1 MLRLLPTAGGR
12 RRATGAALGVLL
24 ASTSGLVVAPAHA
37 APPQTAA
44 KPAQAP
50 PAQPASPGAPDRR
63 VLGPSNAPVSQLDGP
78 ISVPLGTGPVRN
90 GTFSTFRL
98 TDRLTAEVNTG
109 SGNLLIRST
118 DLVLPG
124 IADNLVLGAA
134 YNSLLTGSEVPTG
147 ALGYSWRTRVGVD
160 VRLIRADDNSLTY
173 VAADGVI
180 GRFTPSGS
188 GYTAAKEFKATLT
201 SDGAGW
207 KLVEHDSGR
216 KLFFTSTGLLDRS
229 LDRNDSVTDYSY
241 DASGRLTTVT
251 SDRGATPVRSAK
263 VSYGS
268 NGYLSTVEQTVAG
281 GQYRSVRYSYD
292 GSGNLTQIRSAT
304 GTDTRFEYDSSRRV
318 TRISGGIQGSALGNA
333 TTITYDA
340 AHRVTSVTR
349 AFKPEN
355 PAVGATTRWAY
366 PSATQTI
373 VADANTNQSQP
384 VTSVP
389 RSTYTV
395 NADKRVTTLVD
406 PDGKTRSFSYTPH
419 LDVASVRNGTGGTTS
434 ISYAANGGQSPTLVV
449 TPTGADSSL
458 AYTNV
463 ATPTNPTANFQVSS
477 SSDAQGNTSAYA
489 YNGAGNRLSTT
500 DALAAQ
506 ATVEYNAD
514 GTISSSSD
522 PGNGANKTIYR
533 YDADKQLT
541 TLTPPTGTTIGVRR
555 FSYDAFGR
563 VRTTTDGTGRTVQYE
578 YDLDD
583 RITLLTYPDMPKV
596 AYEYDGGGNVYA
608 RIDGNAY
615 QNFFYDRLNRLTGR
629 RTGSVDGLWYVY
641 DPVGNLIEQQDERG
655 SSYYTYNGRNLLT
668 KLVAGNGTYTFGYDD
683 DGRRTST
690 RLAVSSV
697 TVAETVNTLD
707 QSGRITRTTSK
718 RWQGGTASTVFDVSY
733 CYARRVGTAACS
745 TATADDT
752 GLRQWQTD
760 HHRAG
765 AVSLYTY
772 DQGNRLTKATGI
784 DGRTYDYA
792 YDSNGNR
799 TSEKVNGATTQT
811 LTYNA
816 GNQIT
821 SSGYSHDGAGN
832 QLGGSALRD
841 FEYNSAGQLVRGF
854 TAGGAELGWAY
865 NGPDQIELGWKGTP
879 RFEYEY
885 SFGRNDQ
892 NGQSVVQSYTVP
904 GTYGRHYVERDQL
917 GTPVGF
923 RGRTGS
929 TFHHY
934 FYVFDGLGS
943 VVALIRYDGTLSGS
957 YTYDPYGKVIRTV
970 GSNNEIIDNAIG
982 FASGTRHDDLTK
994 FGRRWYDPNTGRFTQ
1009 QDSLSFLA
1017 DPAIG
1022 NRYAYAAGN
1031 PVNYVDPTGLA
1042 TVDYGEACT
1051 IGAAGGAIAG
1061 AFAGPGGIAGG
1072 AVLGCAG
1079 GVVGKL
1085 LTDEAAKD

>member
-1 MLRLLPTAGGR
+1 MLRFLSKAGGR
-12 RRATGAALGVLL
+12 RRATGVALGVLL
-24 ASTSGLVVAPAHA
+24 VSTSGVVVVPAHA
-37 APPQTAA
+37 APQQAAA
-44 KPAQAP
+44 KPASAP
-50 PAQPASPGAPDRR
+50 PSQPASPGSPAKRA
-63 VLGPSNAPVSQLDGP
+63 LGPSNAPVSQLAGP
-78 ISVPLGTGPVRN
+78 ISVPIGTGPVRN
-90 GTFSTFRL
+90 GLFSTFQL
-98 TDRLTAEVNTG
+98 TDRLTAQVNTG

-124 IADNLVLGAA
+124 IADDLVLGAS
-134 YNSLLTGSEVPTG
+134 YNSLLTGSEVPAG
-147 ALGYSWRTRVGVD
+147 ALGHSWRTRAGVD
-160 VRLIRADDNSLTY
+160 VRLIRADDNSVTY

-201 SDGAGW
+201 TDGSGW

-216 KLFFTSTGLLDRS
+216 KLFFTSAGLLDHS
-229 LDRNDSVTDYSY
+229 QDRNDSVTDYSY
-241 DASGRLTTVT
+241 DANGRLTTVT
-251 SDRGATPVRSAK
+251 SSRGATAVRTAT
-263 VSYGS
+263 VLYGS
-268 NGYLSTVEQTVAG
+268 NGYVSAVEQTVAG
-281 GQYRSVRYSYD
+281 GRYRSVRYSYD
-292 GSGNLTQIRSAT
+292 GTGNLIQIRSAT

-318 TRISGGIQGSALGNA
+318 TKISGGIQGSALGNA
-333 TTITYDA
+333 TTITYDT
-340 AHRVTSVTR
+340 AHRVTSLTR
-349 AFKPEN
+349 AFQPQN
-355 PAVGATTRWAY
+355 PSVGATTRWAY
-366 PSATQTI
+366 PSATQTL

-395 NADKRVTTLVD
+395 DADKRVTGLVD
-406 PDGKTRSFSYTPH
+406 PDGKARSISYTAN
-419 LDVASVRNGTGGTTS
+419 LDVASTQSGTGGITS
-434 ISYAANGGQSPTLVV
+434 ISYDANGGQSPTAVI
-449 TPTGADSSL
+449 TPTGARSSL
-458 AYTNV
+458 AYANV
-463 ATPTNPTANFQVSS
+463 ATPTNPTANFQPSS
-477 SSDAQGNTSAYA
+477 GSDTQGNANSFT

-500 DALAAQ
+500 DALAAE
-506 ATVEYNAD
+506 AKVEYNTD
-514 GTISSSSD
+514 GTVASSTD
-522 PGNGANKTIYR
+522 PGNGANRTTYQ

-541 TLTPPTGTTIGVRR
+541 SITPPTGTTLGNRQ
-555 FSYDAFGR
+555 FSYDEFGR

-578 YDLDD
+578 YDLGD
-583 RITLLTYPDMPKV
+583 RITRINYPDIPDV
-596 AYEYDGGGNVYA
+596 VYEYDGGGNVYA

-629 RTGSVDGLWYVY
+629 RTGSVGGLWYVY

-655 SSYYTYNGRNLLT
+655 SSYYTYNARNLLT
-668 KLVAGNGTYTFGYDD
+668 KLVAANGTYTFGYDD
-683 DGRRTST
+683 EGRRTST

-707 QSGRITRTTSK
+707 QSGRISRTTSK

-733 CYARRVGTAACS
+733 CYAKRVGTAACS
-745 TATADDT
+745 TTKADDT

-760 HHRAG
+760 HHRGG

-772 DQGNRLTKATGI
+772 DQGNRLTKATDI
-784 DGRTYDYA
+784 DGKTYDYT

-799 TSEKVNGATTQT
+799 TSEKVDGVTRQT

-821 SSGYSHDGAGN
+821 SSGYTHDGAGN

-841 FEYNSAGQLVRGF
+841 FEYNSAGQLMRGF

-885 SFGRNDQ
+885 FFGRNDQ

-917 GTPVGF
+917 GTPLGF
-923 RGRTGS
+923 RGKTGS

-943 VVALIRYDGTLSGS
+943 VVALIKYDGSLSGS
-957 YTYDPYGKVIRTV
+957 YTYDPYGKVVKTV

-982 FASGTRHDDLTK
+982 FASGIRHDDLTK

-1022 NRYAYAAGN
+1022 NRYAYAADN

-1042 TVDYGEACT
+1042 PNYTKGCLK
-1051 IGAAGGAIAG
+1051 GAATGAIS
-1061 AFAGPGGIAGG
+1061 
-1072 AVLGCAG
+1072 
-1079 GVVGKL
+1079 GVVGGVAGVAVGAGIGC
-1085 LTDEAAKD
+1085 LTGLVDEAIG

>member
-1 MLRLLPTAGGR
+1 M
-12 RRATGAALGVLL
+12 
-24 ASTSGLVVAPAHA
+24 STSGVVVVPAHA
-37 APPQTAA
+37 APPQAA
-44 KPAQAP
+44 VKPASAP
-50 PAQPASPGAPDRR
+50 PSQPASPGSPEQRA
-63 VLGPSNAPVSQLDGP
+63 LGPSNAPVSQLDGP
-78 ISVPLGTGPVRN
+78 ISVPIGTGPVRN
-90 GTFSTFRL
+90 GLFSTFQL
-98 TDRLTAEVNTG
+98 TDRLTAQVNTG

-124 IADNLVLGAA
+124 IADNVVLGAA
-134 YNSLLTGSEVPTG
+134 YNSLLTGSEVPAG
-147 ALGYSWRTRVGVD
+147 SFGHSWRTRAGVD
-160 VRLIRADDNSLTY
+160 VRLIRADDGSVTY

-188 GYTAAKEFKATLT
+188 GYTAAKEFKATL
-201 SDGAGW
+201 SADGSGW

-216 KLFFTSTGLLDRS
+216 KLFFTSAGLLDRS
-229 LDRNDSVTDYSY
+229 QDRNDSVTDYSY
-241 DASGRLTTVT
+241 DAGGRLTTVT
-251 SDRGATPVRSAK
+251 SDRGATAVRTAK
-263 VSYGS
+263 VLYGS
-268 NGYLSTVEQTVAG
+268 NGYVSTVEQTGAG
-281 GQYRSVRYSYD
+281 GQYRGVRYSYD

-340 AHRVTSVTR
+340 AHRVTSLTR

-355 PAVGATTRWAY
+355 PSVGATTRWAY
-366 PSATQTI
+366 PSATQTLI
-373 VADANTNQSQP
+373 ADANTNQSQP

-395 NADKRVTTLVD
+395 NADRRVTGLVD
-406 PDGKTRSFSYTPH
+406 PDGKARSISYTPN
-419 LDVASVRNGTGGTTS
+419 LDVASTQSGTGGFTT
-434 ISYAANGGQSPTLVV
+434 ISYEANGGQSPTLVV
-449 TPTGADSSL
+449 TPTGAKSSL
-458 AYTNV
+458 DYANV
-463 ATPTNPTANFQVSS
+463 ATPANPTANFQPSS
-477 SSDAQGNTSAYA
+477 HSDTQGNTSLYT
-489 YNGAGNRLSTT
+489 YNGAGNRLSAT
-500 DALAAQ
+500 DALAAE
-506 ATVEYNAD
+506 AKVEYNTD
-514 GTISSSSD
+514 GTIASSID
-522 PGNGANKTIYR
+522 PGNGANKTTYQ
-533 YDADKQLT
+533 YDANKQLT
-541 TLTPPTGTTIGVRR
+541 SITPPTGTTLGVRR
-555 FSYDAFGR
+555 YSYDEFGR
-563 VRTTTDGTGRTVQYE
+563 VRTTTDGAGRTVQHE

-583 RITLLTYPDMPKV
+583 RVTRINYPDIPDV

-629 RTGSVDGLWYVY
+629 RTGSVGGLWYVY

-655 SSYYTYNGRNLLT
+655 SSYYTYNARNLLT
-668 KLVAGNGTYTFGYDD
+668 KLVAANGTYTFGYDD
-683 DGRRTST
+683 EGRRTST
-690 RLAVSSV
+690 KLAVSSV

-707 QSGRITRTTSK
+707 QSGRIGRTTSK

-733 CYARRVGTAACS
+733 CYAKRVGTAACS
-745 TATADDT
+745 TAKADDT

-760 HHRAG
+760 HHRGG

-772 DQGNRLTKATGI
+772 DRGNRLTKATDI

-841 FEYNSAGQLVRGF
+841 FEYNSAGQLMRGF

-885 SFGRNDQ
+885 FFGRNDQ

-917 GTPVGF
+917 GTPLGF
-923 RGRTGS
+923 RGKTGS

-943 VVALIRYDGTLSGS
+943 VVALIKYDGSLAGS

-1017 DPAIG
+1017 DPASG

-1042 TVDYGEACT
+1042 PSLACAAALGASVAGALGT
-1051 IGAAGGAIAG
+1051 AALVAGAAAAAPVTLGASLGIAAAGIGALSASAA
-1061 AFAGPGGIAGG
+1061 
-1072 AVLGCAG
+1072 AVATC
-1079 GVVGKL
+1079 KS
-1085 LTDEAAKD
+1085 

>member
-1 MLRLLPTAGGR
+1 M
-12 RRATGAALGVLL
+12 
-24 ASTSGLVVAPAHA
+24 STSGVVVVPAHA
-37 APPQTAA
+37 APQQAAA
-44 KPAQAP
+44 KPASAP
-50 PAQPASPGAPDRR
+50 PSQPASPGSPEQRA
-63 VLGPSNAPVSQLDGP
+63 LGPSNAPVSQLAGP
-78 ISVPLGTGPVRN
+78 ISVPIGTGPVRN
-90 GTFSTFRL
+90 GTFSTFQL
-98 TDRLTAEVNTG
+98 TDRLTAQVNTG

-118 DLVLPG
+118 DLALPG
-124 IADNLVLGAA
+124 IADSLVLGAA

-147 ALGYSWRTRVGVD
+147 SLGYSWRTRAGVD
-160 VRLIRADDNSLTY
+160 VRLIKADDNSVTY

-201 SDGAGW
+201 ADGTGW

-216 KLFFTSTGLLDRS
+216 QLFFTSAGQLDRS
-229 LDRNDSVTDYSY
+229 QDRNEGVTDYSY
-241 DASGRLTTVT
+241 DGSGRLTTVT
-251 SDRGATPVRSAK
+251 TNRGAAGVRTAK
-263 VSYGS
+263 VLYGS
-268 NGYLSTVEQTVAG
+268 NGYLSAIEQTVAG
-281 GQYRSVRYSYD
+281 GQYRSVRYSYA
-292 GSGNLTQIRSAT
+292 SNGNLTQIRSAS
-304 GTDTRFEYDSSRRV
+304 GRDTRFEYDSSRRV
-318 TRISGGIQGSALGNA
+318 TRISGGIQGSNLGNA
-333 TTITYDA
+333 TSITYDS
-340 AHRVTSVTR
+340 AHRVTSLTR
-349 AFKPEN
+349 AFQPQN
-355 PAVGATTRWAY
+355 PTVGATTRWAY
-366 PSATQTI
+366 PSATQTL

-395 NADKRVTTLVD
+395 NADKRVTSLVD
-406 PDGKTRSFSYTPH
+406 PDGKVRNFSYTPN
-419 LDVASVRNGTGGTTS
+419 LDLASTQSGTGATTTTS
-434 ISYAANGGQSPTLVV
+434 YEANGGLSPTQVV
-449 TPTGADSSL
+449 TPTGAKASL
-458 AYTNV
+458 AYVNV
-463 ATPTNPTANFQVSS
+463 ATPTNPTANFQPSS
-477 SSDAQGNTSAYA
+477 GSDSQGNSTSYT
-489 YNGAGNRLSTT
+489 YNGAGNQLATT
-500 DALAAQ
+500 DALAAE
-506 ATVEYNAD
+506 AKVEYNTD
-514 GTISSSSD
+514 GTIASSTD
-522 PGNGANKTIYR
+522 PGNGTNRTTYQYDANK
-533 YDADKQLT
+533 QLASITPPAGT
-541 TLTPPTGTTIGVRR
+541 TLGGRQ
-555 FSYDAFGR
+555 FSYDEFGR
-563 VRTTTDGTGRTVQYE
+563 VRTATDGTGRTQEYE

-583 RITLLTYPDMPKV
+583 RVTRITYPDIPDV

-629 RTGSVDGLWYVY
+629 RTGSVGGLWYVY

-655 SSYYTYNGRNLLT
+655 SSFHTYNARNLLT
-668 KLVAGNGTYTFGYDD
+668 KLVAANGTYTFTYDD
-683 DGRRTST
+683 EGRRTST
-690 RLAVSSV
+690 TLTVSSV
-697 TVAETVNTLD
+697 KVAETVNTLD
-707 QSGRITRTTSK
+707 QSGRISRTTSK

-733 CYARRVGTAACS
+733 CYAKRVGTSPCS
-745 TATADDT
+745 TVKADDT

-772 DQGNRLTKATGI
+772 DKGNRLTKATNI
-784 DGRTYDYA
+784 DGKTYDYA

-799 TSEKVNGATTQT
+799 TSEKVDGVTTQT

-841 FEYNSAGQLVRGF
+841 FEYNTAGQLMRGF

-865 NGPDQIELGWKGTP
+865 SGADQIELGWKGTP

-885 SFGRNDQ
+885 FFGRNDQ

-917 GTPVGF
+917 GTPLGF
-923 RGRTGS
+923 RGKTGS
-929 TFHHY
+929 TFDHY

-943 VVALIRYDGTLSGS
+943 VVALIKYDGSLSGS
-957 YTYDPYGKVIRTV
+957 YTYDPYGKVVKTV

-1017 DPAIG
+1017 DPANG

-1042 TVDYGEACT
+1042 IDYGEACAG
-1051 IGAAGGAIAG
+1051 GAAGGALTG
-1061 AFAGPGGIAGG
+1061 AVSGAPGGPATAALGGVLG
-1072 AVLGCAG
+1072 AVGGCAG
-1079 GVVGKL
+1079 GI
-1085 LTDEAAKD
+1085 LTKALMDEADKD